1 MRIARNQPPYLGI
14 LTWAQVF
21 AISGV
26 PVGTQ
31 ALVSDWNQPF
41 VYDGTLWRPLSGSV
55 LLAQNGAPVSVTGT
69 TASTQM
75 LAFSIPANL
84 MGPNGRLALE
94 LTGVLTGVSGA
105 TVLSVS
111 FGGINVTT
119 VSITNNVSVLHNSYI
134 RNKNNAAQQAISTIG
149 ARGSDTVVVA
159 STNSDRTVDTTA
171 AVALSVF
178 VTPGGTGVT
187 TQLNG
192 YSLTL
197 YK

>member
-1 MRIARNQPPYLGI
+1 MIVVRNQAPYLGT
-14 LTWAQVF
+14 LTWAQLF
-21 AISGV
+21 AVSGV

-31 ALVSDWNQPF
+31 ALVSNWNAHF
-41 VYDGTLWRPLSGSV
+41 VYDGSLWRPVSGRV
-55 LLAQNGAPVSVTGT
+55 LLAQYGAPISVTGT
-69 TASTQM
+69 TALTQM
-75 LAFSIPANL
+75 LTTTIPANL
-84 MGPNGRLALE
+84 MGPRGRLSLE
-94 LTGVLTGVSGA
+94 LTGVLTGVSGS

-149 ARGSDTVVVA
+149 ARGSDTAVVA

-171 AVALSVF
+171 DVTLSVF

-192 YSLTL
+192 YTL
-197 YK
+197 ALDK